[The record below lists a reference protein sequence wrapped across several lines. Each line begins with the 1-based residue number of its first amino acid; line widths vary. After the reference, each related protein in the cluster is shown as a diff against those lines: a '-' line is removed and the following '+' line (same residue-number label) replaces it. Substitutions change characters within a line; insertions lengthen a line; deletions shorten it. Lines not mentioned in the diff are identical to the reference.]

1 MCPRRSLGSRRT
13 PFGSC
18 AFDDAHELRAHLRS
32 RRWLGLS
39 AEPSTTGATDPGGP
53 SIEALGAH
61 PEHAALSSARRR
73 GVCSLTLPERCGR
86 CHPRRGADS
95 PLTSSKVGGSSTPKR
110 LLSTSARSVIRSLG
124 RPRTL
129 ARHPRGALPPLRDFR
144 RILRGHPKMTA
155 RPRALDPLFTDRASW
170 PMHRSPTSAISRSAS
185 THHRTSTPGG
195 GSRAA
200 RLTPRHTEAA
210 AGAKAA
216 ARAVAD
222 SR

>member
-1 MCPRRSLGSRRT
+1 LRRT

-18 AFDDAHELRAHLRS
+18 AVDDAHELRAHLRS
-32 RRWLGLS
+32 RRWFGLS
-39 AEPSTTGATDPGGP
+39 AEPGTRAPPILAGLRSRP
-53 SIEALGAH
+53 SVRA
-61 PEHAALSSARRR
+61 PEHAALSSARGR

-129 ARHPRGALPPLRDFR
+129 ARHPREALPPPVDFR
-144 RILRGHPKMTA
+144 RILRDDPRIIA
-155 RPRALDPLFTDRASW
+155 RPRALDPLFTGRASW

-216 ARAVAD
+216 TRAVAD